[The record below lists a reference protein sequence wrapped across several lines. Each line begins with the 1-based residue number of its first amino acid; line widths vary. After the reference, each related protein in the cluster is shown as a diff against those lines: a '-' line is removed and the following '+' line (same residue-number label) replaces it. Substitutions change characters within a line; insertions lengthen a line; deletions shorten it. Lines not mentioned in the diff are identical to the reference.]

1 MPSFKAWNSRPHC
14 SYLCPLGRL
23 LSLTTAAWGERPCGE
38 AQRPPLRP
46 QTGREAISD
55 DALPDRPPTDC
66 CCLGEPRRAQ
76 GSPADPVNPV
86 NCGKVLFEATK
97 FQSGIS
103 DSNRKLIEAKV
114 HGGLFIYL
122 TVIY

>member
-1 MPSFKAWNSRPHC
+1 MWRGP
-14 SYLCPLGRL
+14 
-23 LSLTTAAWGERPCGE
+23 AAPAE
-38 AQRPPLRP
+38 APDRE
-46 QTGREAISD
+46 GGGEAISD
-55 DALPDRPPTDC
+55 DALPDQPPTDC